1 MKSKQRFLIQ
11 LAVTLAIV
19 FCFGVVI
26 FFTFQSLL
34 KKSKLLEA
42 ESVLRT
48 AAVSVL
54 LYEGLEEEFSGYLV
68 YYADLADAG
77 NSVYQDTVAYAKIN
91 EKSAVLLAEGEV
103 QLNVMFG
110 NNSSDLPSFA
120 SFSKVAGLGATE
132 LLNADL
138 HDTLLSYQV
147 VYYRE
152 MPQE

>member
-1 MKSKQRFLIQ
+1 MKSKQRLLIQ
-11 LAVTLAIV
+11 IGATLAIV
-19 FCFGVVI
+19 ICFGVI
-26 FFTFQSLL
+26 LALTFHSLL

-42 ESVLRT
+42 ESTLRT

-68 YYADLADAG
+68 YYADAMDADGAF
-77 NSVYQDTVAYAKIN
+77 YRDTVAYAKIN
-91 EKSAVLLAEGEV
+91 EKSAVLLAEEEV
-103 QLNVMFG
+103 ELNVIFAED
-110 NNSSDLPSFA
+110 NSFLQDFSGY
-120 SFSKVAGLGATE
+120 SKVAGIGATE

-147 VYYRE
+147 VYYRL